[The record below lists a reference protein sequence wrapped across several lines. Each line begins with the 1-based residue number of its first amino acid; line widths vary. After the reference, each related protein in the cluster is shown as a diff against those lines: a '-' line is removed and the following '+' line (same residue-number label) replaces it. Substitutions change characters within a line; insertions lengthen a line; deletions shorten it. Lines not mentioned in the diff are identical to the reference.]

1 MSCKRVRLLAVTLLV
16 MVAGCEDPTTDPP
29 GFDGG
34 ACASLS
40 TDGGTADG
48 GVPLRVTQPVDG
60 AVHRNPT
67 VSVTAM
73 IPGGVEYGIF
83 RLKAEAL
90 LDCTTPVASSGLIRY
105 DTGQVYSGSLDLPE
119 DGPYLLTVSL
129 LDGGSP
135 TSVRIT
141 LDTQP

>member
-1 MSCKRVRLLAVTLLV
+1 MSCKRVWVLAVTLLV
-16 MVAGCEDPTTDPP
+16 TVAGCEDLPSGPP
-29 GFDGG
+29 GSDGG
-34 ACASLS
+34 ACASIS
-40 TDGGTADG
+40 TDGGRADG
-48 GVPLRVTQPVDG
+48 GVPLRITQPVDG
-60 AVHRNPT
+60 AVHSNPA
-67 VSVTAM
+67 VAVTAM

-90 LDCTTPVASSGLIRY
+90 LDCTTPVASSELIRP
-105 DTGQVYSGSLDLPE
+105 DTAQVYSGLLDLPE

-135 TSVRIT
+135 TSVRMT